1 MLYRIVINELL
12 KRKYWTYW
20 TFIGHAKLV
29 EVIFM
34 EFKDFCKGIYD
45 SVGRKR
51 FVNHAHFITIL
62 FKAGGS
68 EYFVEE
74 PTRKYSS
81 DAYQYKI
88 FNGSKPIS
96 QIMKATFPSPI
107 DKNNL
112 FQFFL
117 EYIDD
122 SNEVTIINYFDIQT
136 NDYIDVECI
145 CRALAE
151 QFILFIT
158 SVDDE
163 VNDVISDVY
172 KEEICYIDS
181 KKNFLNEKK
190 AYQQTWKYNI
200 VLLDDMEEQ
209 LDMLKEEMN
218 TLFDNEPRY
227 SVRVFP
233 CQSSVEVI
241 NKSHNMDVDV
251 YVLDVARKPSKKWQT
266 KELDYFGR
274 DLYEQLITEK
284 PNILVKSKFYI
295 FSRLPM
301 AAIRK
306 EFDGVDVM
314 YFQKQKYSI
323 AEMART
329 VKAYI
334 DVLFERESSS
344 LKSYLDEN

>member
-1 MLYRIVINELL
+1 
-12 KRKYWTYW
+12 
-20 TFIGHAKLV
+20 
-29 EVIFM
+29 M

-68 EYFVEE
+68 GYFFEE
-74 PTRKYSS
+74 PTKKYSS

-96 QIMKATFPSPI
+96 QSIKATFPSPI
-107 DKNNL
+107 DKNKL

-117 EYIDD
+117 GYIDE
-122 SNEVTIINYFDIQT
+122 SNKVTVIDNFDIQT
-136 NDYIDVECI
+136 NDYIDIECM

-158 SVDDE
+158 SVNDKVD
-163 VNDVISDVY
+163 DVISDIY
-172 KEEICYIDS
+172 REEICCLDS
-181 KKNFLNEKK
+181 KKNSLSDMKT
-190 AYQQTWKYNI
+190 YQQTWKYNI

-218 TLFDNEPRY
+218 TLFGAELRY
-227 SVRVFP
+227 TVRVFP

-251 YVLDVARKPSKKWQT
+251 YVLDVARKPSKEWQT

-284 PNILVKSKFYI
+284 PNVLVKSKFYI

-301 AAIRK
+301 TAIRK
-306 EFDGVDVM
+306 EFDGVDAM

-323 AEMART
+323 AEIART

-344 LKSYLDEN
+344 LKGYLNEN